1 MAVENNTKSKAIAQ
15 DFVPVK
21 EIRSGT
27 VVMDDGKLNAVL
39 MVSSLN
45 FALKSGEEQAA
56 TIRKFQGFLNS
67 LEFPTQISV
76 QSRRLDIR
84 PYLATLEDTM
94 KNQDSDLIKIQTGEY
109 INFIKNFTEQV
120 NIMEKTFFVVVSYS
134 PASVDLKKSGMAA
147 LFGGGSGRS
156 TPDQE
161 DENFEEAKTQL
172 EQRVNLIVSGLSA
185 AGIRLVRL
193 GSEEVIEILYKIFN
207 PGESD
212 KPIAL

>member
-1 MAVENNTKSKAIAQ
+1 MAIENNTKNKAIAQ

-84 PYLATLEDTM
+84 PYLSTLEDTM

-120 NIMEKTFFVVVSYS
+120 NIMEKTFFVVVSYT
-134 PASVDLKKSGMAA
+134 PAAVNIKKTGLSA
-147 LFGGGSGRS
+147 LFGAASS
-156 TPDQE
+156 SSDA
-161 DENFEEAKTQL
+161 DNDASFEESKTQL

-193 GSEEVIEILYKIFN
+193 GSEEVIEILYKMFN